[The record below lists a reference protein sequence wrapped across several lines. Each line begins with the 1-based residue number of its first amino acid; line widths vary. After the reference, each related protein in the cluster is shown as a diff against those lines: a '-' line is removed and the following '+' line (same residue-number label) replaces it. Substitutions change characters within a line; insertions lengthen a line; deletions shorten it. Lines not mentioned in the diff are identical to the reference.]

1 MRVYLVAMLCAGLA
15 ACAGQTVDADH
26 DSASGASRA
35 ASVQPAA
42 TAGSGDP
49 AQDRNLGDETY
60 NQDEVIKA
68 ANTFFGENTKG
79 LALAVEKAFSDFGQP
94 VGYIVGEEG
103 SGAAVVGL
111 RYGHGT
117 FTYKGGESLLVYW
130 QGPSVGWDF
139 GGNASKVF
147 TLVYNL
153 RSTYDLF
160 QRFPAVDGS
169 LYIVAGLGMNY
180 QRSGDIVLAPIRTGV
195 GLRAGASLGYVNYTR
210 KPTVNP
216 F

>member
-15 ACAGQTVDADH
+15 ACAGQVVQVNHDA
-26 DSASGASRA
+26 SSGTASSTSNTTAS
-35 ASVQPAA
+35 
-42 TAGSGDP
+42 SGDTVP
-49 AQDRNLGDETY
+49 DKNLDNQTY
-60 NQDEVIKA
+60 DQDEVIKA

-79 LALAVEKAFSDFGQP
+79 LALAVEKAFSDFGRP

-117 FTYKGGESLLVYW
+117 FTYKGGESMPVYW

-210 KPTVNP
+210 KATVNP